1 MNKIDQLSNLAKYY
15 RDLLSSL
22 SVHSGKHFIDINAVL
37 RYGLTADLSLF
48 VREVET
54 LITNNP
60 VTFNIE
66 KASPKDVSKII
77 EKSNQIEEKEE
88 QEGTTEDAETD
99 FEEQERKNASAI
111 LAAIY
116 RKQEFDPYNRETII
130 GFPLISGN
138 LNNKK
143 FCAPLFYYKVRID
156 FNPLNNQITLNK
168 DFEVPSL
175 NFEFMKHLF
184 ESDEDIEMVRQHIFP
199 ILDQENFELS
209 TIKKIIKILSELIE
223 GFRGIT
229 YPSQVSTL
237 RNALESR
244 EHSGTKIFDTS
255 IIVNAS
261 RTSANL
267 LDDLTQLVQ
276 MKEINQETVID
287 TILSEPI
294 DREDVEDIDDPWTRK
309 DQSIPLFPLLSN
321 KSQRLAA
328 IKAEK
333 AKLLVIQGPPGT
345 GKSQTIVNLICHLVS
360 QGKTVLVT
368 SHQNKALEVITKNMP
383 KPKVDY
389 LEMSLLKGEK
399 QSIDELI
406 NKIDGIHSYIGS
418 VSINEYTSR
427 IQTDKEDL
435 SKRTEDIKRLQSRF
449 SELKILARD
458 QYCSYRKYHEIRE
471 YDLID
476 HSDTIPEGKDSIVGR
491 ALSEYSNLLQK
502 LKKTYIEIEKILP
515 VYDSSLSDEDYLV
528 IQCNACNTRNK
539 VAKEKLQVNI
549 ECKCGKCGETLNIT
563 DSSIEA
569 AINNIEKLIHAY
581 DWVKDNI
588 FPDKSTLEF
597 CKCFLDFN
605 HNDTIKYLEDII
617 QWANKYCSG
626 MIENL
631 KWFSE
636 SHNLETDFIIIKKN
650 IARYGN
656 EVEDILR
663 CIENISVK
671 LQSIGEYNTTEN
683 YHEYPDIHFLEELTT
698 HHETLS
704 NKAHS
709 WWKWHLS
716 GKAKKSRKFLASKK
730 FPKIIYKKR
739 FEILEKITAW
749 HNHWTVRNQI
759 AKDLKYLMDLD
770 IPLKSL
776 STKPT
781 LGEFYKNTTIAQRY
795 SQIIVA
801 FKRLPSISLDTV
813 RNTIESKIANSS
825 SSKDISTLVN
835 CLEKTRSYI
844 ETTTNLNRLKSNKH
858 FDHLC
863 NTLLSPV
870 LETICLLDTTPKAGE
885 IIHRLK
891 ELHPCFSDYK
901 RLEILEMA
909 HLKTLPK
916 TSGKLKD
923 GILKGNDIRALE
935 KPELIV
941 EAFRLSSFIREDILK
956 NPDDINEVTK
966 SINKLKENSRTLI
979 LEILNTSRRL
989 ALKKAESNPATLFV
1003 INKLKQL
1010 LKKKKKTCS
1019 FVQLKNQIDYKKLL
1033 SVFPCWI
1040 MSIEDV
1046 ARIFPLKASL
1056 FDYLIVDEASQ
1067 CNQATALHLAYRAQR
1082 MIVVGDS
1089 KQMKNPNTQFLSD
1102 AVVRL
1107 NLTKHGLD
1115 THPKAEFLHGRK
1127 SLLDLATGCH
1137 DISPISLEE
1146 HFRCEFPIIAFSN
1159 IKFYN
1164 DNLKILTPFR
1174 KKRFKP
1180 CMEVRIVSGAYDDP
1194 EDKKQNIIEAQAV
1207 IEELK
1212 RMLDNGEFEG
1222 DRKGKKLTVGIL
1234 SPFRQQAS
1242 LLQSLM
1248 HEAFDER
1255 PSIIKEHE
1263 IIASTVDGFQG
1274 DERDVILYSFRYAPN
1289 SKPGTIIVL
1298 QRQDEHALGRLNVA
1312 TNRARRKVICFVSMP
1327 IDKFPD
1333 GLIKDFLRHADVEQ
1347 KSPYSRFGNPN
1358 EREKCQSA
1366 FERDVFD
1373 ELVKIQLE
1381 IYAQVPCAGFF
1392 IDFVVFDREGRRMA
1406 VECDGDFHYEDGELR
1421 EEDYQR
1427 QDIIERYGWFV
1438 HRISSRHFYANPQK
1452 AINNLI
1458 NDLQRQEIDKE
1469 IGGF

>member
-1 MNKIDQLSNLAKYY
+1 MNKIDQLINLAKYY
-15 RDLLSSL
+15 RDLLKSL
-22 SVHSGKHFIDINAVL
+22 SVHSGKHFVDIGTVL

-48 VREVET
+48 VREIEE
-54 LITNNP
+54 LITNDTI
-60 VTFNIE
+60 TFTIE

-77 EKSNQIEEKEE
+77 EKANKIEEKEE
-88 QEGTTEDAETD
+88 QEGNTEDTEAD

-111 LAAIY
+111 IVAIY

-156 FNPLNNQITLNK
+156 FNPLNNQITLAKNH
-168 DFEVPSL
+168 EVPEL
-175 NFEFMKHLF
+175 NSQLMKHLF
-184 ESDEDIEMVRQHIFP
+184 ESDEEIEMVRHHILP
-199 ILDQENFELS
+199 ILEQENFDLP
-209 TIKKIIKILSELIE
+209 TIKKIIKILSELVE
-223 GFRGIT
+223 GFRGMT
-229 YPSQVSTL
+229 YPSQVSML

-261 RTSANL
+261 RTMANL
-267 LDDLTQLVQ
+267 IDDLDKIVQ
-276 MKEINQETVID
+276 MTEINQKTVIE
-287 TILSEPI
+287 TILSEPVDAENI
-294 DREDVEDIDDPWTRK
+294 EDIDDTWTRK

-333 AKLLVIQGPPGT
+333 SRLLVIHGPPGT

-418 VSINEYTSR
+418 VSINEYTSQ
-427 IQTDKEDL
+427 IQTYKENL
-435 SKRTEDIKRLQSRF
+435 SKKTEDIKRLQSRF
-449 SELKILARD
+449 SELKILERD

-502 LKKTYIEIEKILP
+502 LKETYTEIEEILP

-563 DSSIEA
+563 DSGIEA
-569 AINNIEKLIHAY
+569 AINSIEKLIHAY

-597 CKCFLDFN
+597 CKCILDFN

-617 QWANKYCSG
+617 QWANKHCSE

-636 SHNLETDFIIIKKN
+636 SHRLETDFITIKKN

-656 EVEDILR
+656 EVEDIRR
-663 CIENISVK
+663 CIENISGK

-698 HHETLS
+698 HIETLS

-709 WWKWHLS
+709 WWKWHLF
-716 GKAKKSRKFLASKK
+716 GKAKKSRKYFTSKK

-739 FEILEKITAW
+739 FEILEKIKAW

-759 AKDLKYLMDLD
+759 AKDIKYLIEFD
-770 IPLKSL
+770 IPLNSL
-776 STKPT
+776 SPKPT
-781 LGEFYKNTTIAQRY
+781 LGEIYKNVTVAQRY

-801 FKRLPSISLDTV
+801 FKRLPFICLDTV
-813 RNTIESKIANSS
+813 RDAIEIKIANISS
-825 SSKDISTLVN
+825 YKDISTLVN
-835 CLEKTRSYI
+835 CLEKTRNYI
-844 ETTTNLNRLKSNKH
+844 ETTTNLNKLKLNGH

-870 LETICLLDTTPKAGE
+870 LKTICLLYTTPKAGE

-901 RLEILEMA
+901 RLKILEVT

-916 TSGKLKD
+916 TCGKLKD
-923 GILKGNDIRALE
+923 EVLKGNDMQALE
-935 KPELIV
+935 KLELIV

-956 NPDDINEVTK
+956 NPDDINEVAK
-966 SINKLKENSRTLI
+966 SINRLKEDSRKLI
-979 LEILNTSRRL
+979 LKILDTSRRL
-989 ALKKAESNPATLFV
+989 ALKKAVDNPAILFV
-1003 INKLKQL
+1003 ITKLKQL
-1010 LKKKKKTCS
+1010 LKRKRKTHS

-1046 ARIFPLKASL
+1046 ARIFPLEAGL

-1067 CNQATALHLAYRAQR
+1067 CNQATALHLAYRAQQ
-1082 MIVVGDS
+1082 MIVVGDE

-1115 THPKAEFLHGRK
+1115 IHPKAEFLHGRK
-1127 SLLDLATGCH
+1127 SLLDLATGCQ
-1137 DISPISLEE
+1137 DTSPVFLNE
-1146 HFRCEFPIIAFSN
+1146 HFRCEPPIISFSN
-1159 IKFYN
+1159 EKFYN
-1164 DNLKILTPFR
+1164 NSLGILTPFR

-1194 EDKKQNIIEAQAV
+1194 EDKKQNIIEAQSV
-1207 IEELK
+1207 IEGLK
-1212 RMLDNGEFEG
+1212 RMIDNGELEG
-1222 DRKGKKLTVGIL
+1222 DRKGEKLTVGIL

-1248 HEAFDER
+1248 HEVFDEC
-1255 PSIIKEHE
+1255 PSVIKEHE

-1298 QRQDEHALGRLNVA
+1298 QRLDEHSLGRLNVA
-1312 TNRARRKVICFVSMP
+1312 TNRARRKVVCFISMP
-1327 IDKFPD
+1327 IDKFPN
-1333 GLIKDFLRHADVEQ
+1333 GLIKDFLRHAVVEQ
-1347 KSPYSRFGNPN
+1347 KGPYSRFGNPN
-1358 EREKCQSA
+1358 EKVKCQSD
-1366 FERDVFD
+1366 FERAVFD
-1373 ELVKIQLE
+1373 ELAKRQLE

-1406 VECDGDFHYEDGELR
+1406 VECDGEFHYEEGELR

-1438 HRISSRHFYANPQK
+1438 HRIPSRHYYANPEK
-1452 AINNLI
+1452 AINNLLD
-1458 NDLQRQEIDKE
+1458 NLRQQEVDKE
-1469 IGGF
+1469 ICGF

>member
-1 MNKIDQLSNLAKYY
+1 MNKFEQLSNLAKYY
-15 RDLLSSL
+15 RDLLNSL
-22 SVHSGKHFIDINAVL
+22 SVHSGKHFIDIGVVL
-37 RYGLTADLSLF
+37 RYGLTANLSLF
-48 VREVET
+48 VREIET

-60 VTFNIE
+60 ITFTIE

-77 EKSNQIEEKEE
+77 EKSNEIEEKEE
-88 QEGTTEDAETD
+88 QEGTTEDAEIA
-99 FEEQERKNASAI
+99 FEEQEKKNASAT
-111 LAAIY
+111 LVAIY

-143 FCAPLFYYKVRID
+143 FCAPLFYYKVRIN

-175 NFEFMKHLF
+175 NFQFMKHLF
-184 ESDEDIEMVRQHIFP
+184 ESDEDIEMVRQHILP

-209 TIKKIIKILSELIE
+209 TIKKIIKILSELVE
-223 GFRGIT
+223 GFRGII
-229 YPSQVSTL
+229 YPSRLSTL

-244 EHSGTKIFDTS
+244 EHSETKIFDTA

-294 DREDVEDIDDPWTRK
+294 DREDVEDIDDPWTQK

-328 IKAEK
+328 TKAEK

-360 QGKTVLVT
+360 KGKTVLVT
-368 SHQNKALEVITKNMP
+368 SHQNKALEVITKNM
-383 KPKVDY
+383 PKVDY

-435 SKRTEDIKRLQSRF
+435 SKKNEDIKRLQSRY
-449 SELKILARD
+449 SELKILERD

-502 LKKTYIEIEKILP
+502 LKETYTEIEKILP

-528 IQCNACNTRNK
+528 IQCNACNTRNM

-563 DSSIEA
+563 DSSTEA

-588 FPDKSTLEF
+588 SPDKSRLEL
-597 CKCFLDFN
+597 CKCFLDFSY
-605 HNDTIKYLEDII
+605 NDAIKYLEDII
-617 QWANKYCSG
+617 QWSNKYCSG

-631 KWFSE
+631 KWLSE
-636 SHNLETDFIIIKKN
+636 SHSLETDFIITKKN

-663 CIENISVK
+663 CIENISGK
-671 LQSIGEYNTTEN
+671 LQSIGEYHTTEN

-698 HHETLS
+698 HLKTLR

-709 WWKWHLS
+709 WLKWHLS

-730 FPKIIYKKR
+730 FPKIIYNKR

-759 AKDLKYLMDLD
+759 AKDLKYLIEFD
-770 IPLKSL
+770 IPLNSL
-776 STKPT
+776 SLKPT
-781 LGEFYKNTTIAQRY
+781 LGEIYKNVTVAQRY

-801 FKRLPSISLDTV
+801 FKRLPSISLDAV
-813 RNTIESKIANSS
+813 RNAIESKIANISS
-825 SSKDISTLVN
+825 YKDISTLGN

-844 ETTTNLNRLKSNKH
+844 ETTTNLNRLKSNRH

-863 NTLLSPV
+863 KTMLSPV

-901 RLEILEMA
+901 RLKILEVT

-923 GILKGNDIRALE
+923 EVLKGNDIRALE
-935 KPELIV
+935 KSELIV
-941 EAFRLSSFIREDILK
+941 GAFRLSSFIRDDILK

-966 SINKLKENSRTLI
+966 SINRLKDDSRKLI
-979 LEILNTSRRL
+979 LKTLNTSRRL
-989 ALKKAESNPATLFV
+989 ALKKAIDNSAIRNNV
-1003 INKLKQL
+1003 IEKLKHL
-1010 LKKKKKTCS
+1010 LKRKRKTHS
-1019 FVQLKNQIDYKKLL
+1019 FVQLRNQIVYKKLL

-1046 ARIFPLKASL
+1046 ARIFPLDAGL

-1067 CNQATALHLAYRAQR
+1067 CNQATSLHLAYRAQR

-1115 THPKAEFLHGRK
+1115 IHPKAEFLHGRK
-1127 SLLDLATGCH
+1127 SLLDLATGCQ
-1137 DISPISLEE
+1137 DTSPIFLNE
-1146 HFRCEFPIIAFSN
+1146 HFRCEWPIIAFSN
-1159 IKFYN
+1159 KEFYKE
-1164 DNLKILTPFR
+1164 NLKILTPFR

-1180 CMEVRIVSGAYDDP
+1180 CMEVRIVNGGYDDP

-1212 RMLDNGEFEG
+1212 RMLDNGELEG
-1222 DRKGKKLTVGIL
+1222 DRKGEKLTVGIL

-1242 LLQSLM
+1242 LL
-1248 HEAFDER
+1248 R
-1255 PSIIKEHE
+1255 CN
-1263 IIASTVDGFQG
+1263 TVFFQ
-1274 DERDVILYSFRYAPN
+1274 V
-1289 SKPGTIIVL
+1289 
-1298 QRQDEHALGRLNVA
+1298 
-1312 TNRARRKVICFVSMP
+1312 
-1327 IDKFPD
+1327 
-1333 GLIKDFLRHADVEQ
+1333 
-1347 KSPYSRFGNPN
+1347 
-1358 EREKCQSA
+1358 
-1366 FERDVFD
+1366 
-1373 ELVKIQLE
+1373 
-1381 IYAQVPCAGFF
+1381 CA
-1392 IDFVVFDREGRRMA
+1392 
-1406 VECDGDFHYEDGELR
+1406 
-1421 EEDYQR
+1421 
-1427 QDIIERYGWFV
+1427 
-1438 HRISSRHFYANPQK
+1438 
-1452 AINNLI
+1452 
-1458 NDLQRQEIDKE
+1458 
-1469 IGGF
+1469 